1 MNMFKQKVLVR
12 VYMICVICLLANLA
26 HGALITMDIDTSI
39 SISDFDSSHV
49 GNELRIDYLIENT
62 TQSSNLDD
70 ALYRIIIPVGTS
82 QTIYAV
88 QVPDEWTAIITS
100 DEVQMYTFNG
110 YEAIQCG
117 ESKLFSIF
125 AFNQGYAM
133 EEIQA
138 MTSIGDWAAPDF
150 AYVPNGQV
158 PEPTTICLLIGG
170 ICMLKKRN

>member
-1 MNMFKQKVLVR
+1 MFKQKVLVQ
-12 VYMICVICLLANLA
+12 VYMISAICLMANLA
-26 HGALITMDIDTSI
+26 HGALITMDIDTSS
-39 SISDFDSSHV
+39 SISDFDISHV
-49 GNELRIDYLIENT
+49 GNELKIDYLVQNT

-70 ALYRIIIPVGTS
+70 ALYRVLIPAGTN

-88 QVPDEWTAIITS
+88 QVPDPWVAVITS
-100 DEVQMYTFNG
+100 NQIELYTFNG

-125 AFNQGYAM
+125 AYNQGQSA

-138 MTSIGDWAAPDF
+138 MTSIGNWAIPDT

-158 PEPTTICLLIGG
+158 PEPGTIALLAFGICLL
-170 ICMLKKRN
+170 KKQS

>member
-1 MNMFKQKVLVR
+1 MFKQKVLVQ
-12 VYMICVICLLANLA
+12 VCLIVFVTCLMANLA
-26 HGALITMDIDTSI
+26 HGALITMDIGSSI
-39 SISDFDSSHV
+39 SISDFDMSHI
-49 GNELRIDYLIENT
+49 GDELKIDYLIENT
-62 TQSSNLDD
+62 TQSSDLSD
-70 ALYRIIIPVGTS
+70 ALYRILIPAGTD

-88 QVPDEWTAIITS
+88 QVPDPWVAVITGNQV
-100 DEVQMYTFNG
+100 ELYTFNG

-125 AFNQGYAM
+125 AYNQGQSM

-138 MTSIGDWAAPDF
+138 MTSIGDWATPDF

-170 ICMLKKRN
+170 ICLLKRRN